1 MPRLSAAP
9 RRLWPGRMAAAC
21 LAVTA
26 AALVLAAWPAAHA
39 AATPA
44 VHRPAITSAA
54 FTVSEPLG
62 RTLTVWQGGL
72 AAGPSP
78 AASPAPSPSVS
89 PSVPAAGSGGCGFFD
104 FACQAE
110 HAIDSWFASLVRS
123 AINPLFG
130 LLGQTLLST
139 PQVGGFSTVR
149 SLWTGSLAVA
159 DTSYVLLVVVGGI
172 IVMGHET
179 LQSSYAVKDIAP
191 RLVTGFVAANLSLLA
206 AGKAI
211 QFADG
216 MSAALAG
223 RGLNPAAA
231 SAMLRSLIDRVL
243 SEGGMFF
250 ILLAL
255 FAVALVLVLTVIY
268 VARLMLTVV
277 LVAMA
282 PLALACHALPQT
294 EGIAR
299 WWWRACAGIL
309 AIQAAQ
315 ALVLDAALR
324 VFFTEQWTSAL
335 MNGAGHPGTAAA
347 FDAVQLLCLLYILVR
362 IPFWIFRRVWS
373 SGGRSPVRSAARFVF
388 AAAVLRRISPALS
401 GRAGGGRRAG
411 GRARADGGLPAA
423 RDRAGGDQALA
434 PGQGLHRA
442 RRRHLVAPARAARVA
457 RADLDRDPSRLAAAL
472 HREQAVRA
480 ARDHGS
486 SSPGRARPRTRNH
499 RRIPRADLSGQHG
512 TRNRRRFPLTGPSRH
527 ARHRGRHRCRRPE
540 SSHLPGTRNRRRFPP
555 AGHGTRYRRRFPP
568 PAPSGQPPRRG
579 PGQKEGSGDEITATA
594 GSRVTLA
601 APGRADGP
609 TRMNAP

>member
-89 PSVPAAGSGGCGFFD
+89 PAVPAAGSGGCGFFD
-104 FACQAE
+104 FACQAG

-401 GRAGGGRRAG
+401 GRAGRGRAAGGRPGTGGRRPPGGPGPRGRGSGPGPRPGPAPGPAAPSGGPGPGGPRGASRPGPGPQPPGSGAPPRAG
-411 GRARADGGLPAA
+411 GPGGAGPRVQQPGPRQAAHAKPPPYPAGGSQRAARHAKPPPLPADRPQPPRQAPRQAPLPSAGVQPLARHAKPPPLPARRARHTVPPPLPAA
-423 RDRAGGDQALA
+423 GSQR
-434 PGQGLHRA
+434 
-442 RRRHLVAPARAARVA
+442 PAA
-457 RADLDRDPSRLAAAL
+457 
-472 HREQAVRA
+472 Q
-480 ARDHGS
+480 
-486 SSPGRARPRTRNH
+486 ARPRPE
-499 RRIPRADLSGQHG
+499 RRQ
-512 TRNRRRFPLTGPSRH
+512 
-527 ARHRGRHRCRRPE
+527 RG
-540 SSHLPGTRNRRRFPP
+540 
-555 AGHGTRYRRRFPP
+555 
-568 PAPSGQPPRRG
+568 
-579 PGQKEGSGDEITATA
+579 
-594 GSRVTLA
+594 
-601 APGRADGP
+601 
-609 TRMNAP
+609 